1 MPRLANLVSV
11 VLNPPSGLVL
21 ASAAEAPGPIPPD
34 YFQEIPS
41 NTLQVLTPADYGPF
55 REWVATVPFSLPDTE
70 QEHVCSLRTFFEL
83 GVVTPCWPGVL
94 AMAEPS
100 PIRGYDLALMTGSST
115 ATNPAAF
122 HPDIC
127 VMHVLDNGDEASPHT
142 ELETLAGVEF
152 LAVDALAP
160 ICDPSYGSDYSLD
173 GGGLF
178 AGRVLD
184 SSPAW
189 RVLTSRL
196 RKYAVLGD
204 FRHLI
209 VADDS
214 WAIYFAFS
222 DPANT
227 ESSVRYAVTSTGGAS
242 GARTRVAGGLTLR
255 EMFLL
260 SVWAA
265 CREYY
270 PIRYSMP
277 PNY

>member
-1 MPRLANLVSV
+1 MPRLANLLSV
-11 VLNPPSGLVL
+11 VLNPPSNLVPE
-21 ASAAEAPGPIPPD
+21 SAAEAPGPTPPD
-34 YFQEIPS
+34 YFQGIPS
-41 NTLQVLTPADYGPF
+41 GTLHVLTPANYGPF

-70 QEHVCSLRTFFEL
+70 QEQVCSLRTFFEL

-94 AMAEPS
+94 AMADPS
-100 PIRGYDLALMTGSST
+100 PSRGYDLALMTGSST
-115 ATNPAAF
+115 ATSATAF

-127 VMHVLDNGDEASPHT
+127 VMRVLDDGDEANPHT
-142 ELETLAGVEF
+142 ELESLTGVEF
-152 LAVDALAP
+152 LAVDALTS
-160 ICDPSYGSDYSLD
+160 ICDPSYGSDYSLG
-173 GGGLF
+173 GGGLL
-178 AGRVLD
+178 AGHVLD

-209 VADDS
+209 VADDR
-214 WAIYFAFS
+214 WAIYFGFS
-222 DPANT
+222 DPATT

-242 GARTRVAGGLTLR
+242 GTRTRAAGGLTLR

-265 CREYY
+265 CAEYGL
-270 PIRYSMP
+270 IRYSIP
-277 PNY
+277 PSC